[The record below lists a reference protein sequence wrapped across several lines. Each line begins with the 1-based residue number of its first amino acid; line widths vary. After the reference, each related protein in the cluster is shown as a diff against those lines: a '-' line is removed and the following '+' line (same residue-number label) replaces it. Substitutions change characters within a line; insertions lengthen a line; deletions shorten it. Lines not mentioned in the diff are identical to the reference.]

1 MKKTIQIPN
10 HLWKFMKIT
19 IYQFLMVVLLGSMAM
34 AHDSPAQEVLNRPVT
49 IVGSNLELKDVLSLI
64 EKQAEVKFV
73 YSTKIKSNQR
83 LTINANN
90 RKLSTVLE
98 EILKPNAISY

>member
-1 MKKTIQIPN
+1 MKKTVPIPN

-19 IYQFLMVVLLGSMAM
+19 IYQFFLAVLLGSIAM
-34 AHDSPAQEVLNRPVT
+34 AYDTPAQEVLNRPIT

-73 YSTKIKSNQR
+73 YSTKNITGQ
-83 LTINANN
+83 IMQ
-90 RKLSTVLE
+90 
-98 EILKPNAISY
+98 